1 METGKVI
8 VFSAPSGSGKTTI
21 LKYLLERMP
30 ELEFS
35 ISATTRSP
43 RGKEENGKDYYFLS
57 VQDFTS
63 RVEKGDFVE
72 WEEVYASCFYGTLRS
87 EPERIWEKG
96 HTVVFDVDVK
106 GGVNLKKIYGQQALL
121 IFVMPP
127 SVEVLRERLIGRS
140 TDAPEVI
147 EQRVAKAESELAYAR
162 DFDKILIN
170 DRLEQAFVE
179 AENLVRTFIASE

>member
-1 METGKVI
+1 MEKGKVI

-21 LKYLLERMP
+21 LKHLLERIP

-35 ISATTRSP
+35 ISATTRAP
-43 RGKEENGKDYYFLS
+43 RGQEVDGKDYYFLS
-57 VQDFTS
+57 VEDFKS
-63 RVEKGDFVE
+63 NVQKDNFVE
-72 WEEVYASCFYGTLRS
+72 WEEVYASCYYGTLKS
-87 EPERIWEKG
+87 EPERIWDKG

-106 GGVNLKKIYGQQALL
+106 GGVSLKRIYGDNALL

-127 SVEVLRERLIGRS
+127 SVKVLRERLIGRS

-147 EQRVAKAESELAYAR
+147 EQRVAKAELELTFAK

-170 DRLEQAFVE
+170 DRLEQAFEE
-179 AENLVRTFIASE
+179 AEKMVRAFIE